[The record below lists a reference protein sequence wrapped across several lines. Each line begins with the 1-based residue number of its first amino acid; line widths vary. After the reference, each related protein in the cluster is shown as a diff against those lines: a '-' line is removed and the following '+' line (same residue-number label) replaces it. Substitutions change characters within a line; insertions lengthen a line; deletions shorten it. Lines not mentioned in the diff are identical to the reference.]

1 MQVQELNHFLNFLL
15 ITFLELP
22 LCHLYAL
29 RVYVG
34 KLVNHKI
41 GLTFSMCQSWIRLFA
56 WAGIAQSIFCSHSE
70 DVNCVGIKTINIL
83 RRLVGVCLQCAI
95 PVTVFP
101 FPKLESTSV
110 IGYKILGFLGCLK
123 IICISKIFLILV
135 IKS

>member
-1 MQVQELNHFLNFLL
+1 MCKS
-15 ITFLELP
+15 T
-22 LCHLYAL
+22 
-29 RVYVG
+29 YVG

-95 PVTVFP
+95 PVAVFP
-101 FPKLESTSV
+101 FSKLESTSV

-123 IICISKIFLILV
+123 IINMSNMFLKKIVSLSQVFVKTSVRFQSPCSPSLN
-135 IKS
+135 

>member
-1 MQVQELNHFLNFLL
+1 
-15 ITFLELP
+15 
-22 LCHLYAL
+22 
-29 RVYVG
+29 
-34 KLVNHKI
+34 
-41 GLTFSMCQSWIRLFA
+41 MCQSWIRLFA

-101 FPKLESTSV
+101 FSKLESTSV

-123 IICISKIFLILV
+123 IICYIKNIFD
-135 IKS
+135 KSLSLRNSQFKSRFRENQCAIPVPHL

>member
-1 MQVQELNHFLNFLL
+1 MY
-15 ITFLELP
+15 
-22 LCHLYAL
+22 LC
-29 RVYVG
+29 VKVPKYVG

-83 RRLVGVCLQCAI
+83 RRLVRVCLQCAI

-123 IICISKIFLILV
+123 IICIKKIFLILV